1 MPNKRDAA
9 AMIRAKKLLAAE
21 KKYEAEMNER
31 IITES
36 ALIRAEWCDELR
48 ESRRVQKG
56 RPIEL
61 KERHVP
67 EQWRKGIDFT

>member
-48 ESRRVQKG
+48 ESRRVQKC
-56 RPIEL
+56 RLIEL

>member
-9 AMIRAKKLLAAE
+9 AMIQARKLLAAE
-21 KKYEAEMNER
+21 KNYEAEMNQR
-31 IITES
+31 IVTES
-36 ALIRAEWCDELR
+36 ALIRAEWCDVMR

-56 RPIEL
+56 RPLEL

-67 EQWRKGIDFT
+67 EQWVKGIDFT

>member
-48 ESRRVQKG
+48 ELRRVQKCKL
-56 RPIEL
+56 IEL
-61 KERHVP
+61 EERHVP

>member
-1 MPNKRDAA
+1 MQNKRDAA
-9 AMIRAKKLLAAE
+9 AMIQARKLLAVE
-21 KKYEAEMNER
+21 KNYEAEMNER
-31 IITES
+31 IVTES

-56 RPIEL
+56 GPLEL

-67 EQWRKGIDFT
+67 EQWSKGIDFQ

>member
-9 AMIRAKKLLAAE
+9 AMIQAKKLLAAE

-31 IITES
+31 IVTES

-56 RPIEL
+56 RPLEL

-67 EQWRKGIDFT
+67 EQWSKGIDFT

>member
-1 MPNKRDAA
+1 MQNKRDAA
-9 AMIRAKKLLAAE
+9 AMIQARKLLAAE
-21 KKYEAEMNER
+21 KNYEVEMNER

-56 RPIEL
+56 EALEL

-67 EQWRKGIDFT
+67 EQWSKGIDFQ